1 MAGKLTSLSRRRIGM
16 AALGAALGGG
26 MVLAAQRVLQP
37 VHGQGDVRAFGA
49 KGDGVHDDRAALQQ
63 AIDQGGDALWFP
75 VGQYRL
81 GGPLRPRS
89 GQVWRGAGPSRSV
102 LVYGGDP
109 TEMPFNLLH
118 CDGSEALEEVT
129 IRDLGFWG
137 GRSRQVRFSPQG
149 QEGFALY
156 LRTALRAINILN
168 CRFQH
173 FGDGHSGGGG
183 IILGPRPEAHGQGV
197 ENLRIEHC
205 VFADNGNVPGL
216 YIAASHAQGGPCQG
230 ISINDNSF
238 AGSVGST
245 KVQNCIYIL
254 GGGGQ
259 SPIRHVAIS
268 GNRFEFDTRVD
279 AAIELNW
286 VDTFTLSGNTLH
298 FQAAMPGSSGILI
311 RDGCANGA
319 IVGNVI
325 VSDRADNDLR
335 GILLLNFQHPGTI
348 SNLVISDNVVSGVIG
363 AIGVDRGSTG
373 VVVAS
378 NRISGSN
385 APASVGIRVVDA
397 SGVVVNGNMISAM
410 AKAMTMGMG
419 DRPASGLRN
428 IVVERNRFDRCGD
441 DGQALIAA
449 IVPETGWT
457 ATDVLIRDNTAVGS
471 VAGSRQIDSVFFT
484 DAGDP

>member
-1 MAGKLTSLSRRRIGM
+1 L
-16 AALGAALGGG
+16 
-26 MVLAAQRVLQP
+26 
-37 VHGQGDVRAFGA
+37 H
-49 KGDGVHDDRAALQQ
+49 
-63 AIDQGGDALWFP
+63 
-75 VGQYRL
+75 
-81 GGPLRPRS
+81 LRC
-89 GQVWRGAGPSRSV
+89 G
-102 LVYGGDP
+102 
-109 TEMPFNLLH
+109 
-118 CDGSEALEEVT
+118 
-129 IRDLGFWG
+129 
-137 GRSRQVRFSPQG
+137 
-149 QEGFALY
+149 
-156 LRTALRAINILN
+156 LRAISILN

-183 IILGPRPEAHGQGV
+183 VILGPRPEAEGQGL

-205 VFADNGNVPGL
+205 VFTDNGNVPGI
-216 YIAASHAQGGPCQG
+216 YIAASQGRRGDCQG
-230 ISINDNSF
+230 VSVSNNSF
-238 AGSVGST
+238 NGSVGST

-254 GGGGQ
+254 GGGDQ
-259 SPIRHVAIS
+259 NLIRHVAIAD
-268 GNRFEFDTRVD
+268 NRFEFDTRVD

-311 RDGCANGA
+311 RDGCTNGA

-348 SNLVISDNVVSGVIG
+348 SNLIIADNVVSGVIG
-363 AIGVDRGSTG
+363 AIGVDRGSAG
-373 VVVAS
+373 VVVAN

-471 VAGSRQIDSVFFT
+471 VAGSRQIDQVFFT